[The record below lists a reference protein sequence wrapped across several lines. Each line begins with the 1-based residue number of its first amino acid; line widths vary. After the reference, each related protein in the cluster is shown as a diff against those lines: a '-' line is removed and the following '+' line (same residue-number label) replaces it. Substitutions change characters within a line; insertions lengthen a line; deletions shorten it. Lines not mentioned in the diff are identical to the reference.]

1 MNQAIRRTWLA
12 VAGVFIL
19 LVGSLTYV
27 QFIHAG
33 ALEDNPWNS
42 RQLYDQYG
50 SARGSILVNG
60 SEIAQS
66 VPSDDSFG
74 YNREYSQTDEYAA
87 LTGYFSMVYGSTGLE
102 SALGE
107 ELSGKSD
114 SQFYDRIAQIFSNKE
129 THGASVELT
138 IDPKLQK
145 KATELM
151 SGHKGSIV
159 AMNPKT
165 GEIKAMVSAP
175 SYDPNQLSSHDSKS
189 VIQSYSE
196 LNQDQDK
203 PLYNRAV
210 SGDLYSPGSTFKIMD
225 AVAALESGKY
235 NKDSELDNPQ
245 NLPLPGTDTTLPNY
259 VNGQCA
265 SRSKADIQWALEQSC
280 NTPFAQ
286 IAMDLGEDKIAK
298 TAKNFGYGQDLSVP
312 LKVTPSNFPSGMSK
326 SELAL
331 SSIGQYD
338 VKSTPMQ
345 VAMMSSA
352 IANDGVQMKP
362 NMVKTVR
369 SNSLSTLYDFSAEKL
384 RESTSPDVAHQVRDW
399 MVNDVDNG
407 IASGA
412 QVDGTKVAGKTGTA
426 ETGTDGNNQAW
437 FTGFAPADDPEL
449 AVAIVY
455 EDVDAVTGAQ
465 LTSPG
470 AKQLFEA
477 VLNQ

>member
-1 MNQAIRRTWLA
+1 M
-12 VAGVFIL
+12 
-19 LVGSLTYV
+19 
-27 QFIHAG
+27 
-33 ALEDNPWNS
+33 
-42 RQLYDQYG
+42 
-50 SARGSILVNG
+50 
-60 SEIAQS
+60 
-66 VPSDDSFG
+66 
-74 YNREYSQTDEYAA
+74 
-87 LTGYFSMVYGSTGLE
+87 
-102 SALGE
+102 
-107 ELSGKSD
+107 
-114 SQFYDRIAQIFSNKE
+114 
-129 THGASVELT
+129 
-138 IDPKLQK
+138 
-145 KATELM
+145 
-151 SGHKGSIV
+151 
-159 AMNPKT
+159 
-165 GEIKAMVSAP
+165 
-175 SYDPNQLSSHDSKS
+175 
-189 VIQSYSE
+189 
-196 LNQDQDK
+196 
-203 PLYNRAV
+203 
-210 SGDLYSPGSTFKIMD
+210 
-225 AVAALESGKY
+225 
-235 NKDSELDNPQ
+235 
-245 NLPLPGTDTTLPNY
+245 PNY